1 MRMETEKDEIYARLK
16 PIEDEMKANKREIR
30 VVKSTAK

>member
-16 PIEDEMKANKREIR
+16 PIEDEMKANKREMR
-30 VVKSTAK
+30 VIKGTVK